1 MKNAF
6 KFMIKAYFGGC
17 IGCFGA
23 LSFLLILLLI
33 IGVVLGPSFIYS
45 ANSIVQ
51 SLNHSLNQIIS
62 QPGLGSPNTNI
73 DMGNLPVF
81 EVFLTKENN
90 PDAVHIDSF
99 AGADYKN
106 TWFWVRAPKGQS
118 MDFNLLLTMPDR
130 GQVQFGPT
138 FKTDPTGNPVSCG
151 QFGDTAPQPGKY
163 KLEVQLTGTS
173 VTVGE
178 VEFEVIAE
186 GK

>member
-33 IGVVLGPSFIYS
+33 IALVLGPSIMNS
-45 ANSIVQ
+45 ANSIIQ
-51 SLNHSLNQIIS
+51 SFTHSLNQVIPLPS
-62 QPGLGSPNTNI
+62 SGNANAGI
-73 DMGNLPVF
+73 DMENLPVF

-90 PDAVHIDSF
+90 PDAAHLDSF
-99 AGADYKN
+99 QVADYKN
-106 TWFWVRAPKGQS
+106 VRFWVRAPKGQS

-130 GQVQFGPT
+130 RQVQFGPT

-163 KLEVQLTGTS
+163 KLEAQLTGTS

-178 VEFEVIAE
+178 SEFEVVT
-186 GK
+186 GDK